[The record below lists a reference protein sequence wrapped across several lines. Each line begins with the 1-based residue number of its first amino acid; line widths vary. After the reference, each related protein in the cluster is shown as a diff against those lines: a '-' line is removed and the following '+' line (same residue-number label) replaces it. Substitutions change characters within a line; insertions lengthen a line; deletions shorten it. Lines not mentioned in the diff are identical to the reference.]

1 MDHDVWMRILDFV
14 DTHACALWW
23 MIVLSVGS
31 IGRVTINRGD

>member
-14 DTHACALWW
+14 DAHAQALWW

-31 IGRVTINRGD
+31 IGRVTINREN